1 MNILTRMTTLTTIN
15 SSVKRAFGNHNM
27 IYQYLE
33 YVRNPDA
40 LMPPFRPVL
49 YRAVACG
56 GGPNIM
62 DTILVNEKAH
72 HEAKNRLVLGQLVE
86 QYNVYQE
93 IQGTQANI

>member
-1 MNILTRMTTLTTIN
+1 MTTLTNIN
-15 SSVKRAFGNHNM
+15 SCVKRAFGNHNM

-33 YVRNPDA
+33 YVRNPDS

-56 GGPNIM
+56 GPNDM

-72 HEAKNRLVLGQLVE
+72 HEAKNRLVLSQLV
-86 QYNVYQE
+86 QQFNVYQE
-93 IQGTQANI
+93 IQGTQAII